1 MFLAILE
8 LARLSR
14 LHVEQGGAYD
24 EIFLSA

>member
-8 LARLSR
+8 MARLSR

-24 EIFLSA
+24 EIYLSA